1 MIMHR
6 SGPRWLVCAVALATL
21 AGCTGST
28 TPQVGGD
35 PAAATMAVTATPN
48 TGASAGSVLTTEQLP
63 FPAPSTAA
71 LPAARQQALQAA
83 LDGAIKNSTQLVGVT
98 AAVVS
103 GSGAWTG
110 AAGVDGAGAGL
121 VPEAMMDIA
130 SITKTVTA
138 AEVVFLEQ
146 SGLVNLDAPASTYL
160 DHPLLQRNPTVRQ
173 LLSHTSGIP
182 DYITPT
188 LMDAVTGDP
197 NWSWTAMQALSYAT
211 DPIGDP
217 GSPVMTYSN
226 SNYLLLGLLIEKVT
240 GLRFNEA
247 VRRDLFT
254 GIGTRMV
261 VQDAEPPVPPLA
273 APGRSPEGLP
283 DAVPDGTFL
292 PDRALASAAG
302 AAGGIAADAATL
314 AGWGYRLYGGQ
325 VLPPVRTVELATE
338 VAPAYGLGTEILE
351 QSWGPRGGVVGHHGG
366 INGYSTVLTVT
377 PAEQLSVA
385 VLGVGPGG
393 PIDLIAQEL
402 ASALRG

>member
-1 MIMHR
+1 MHR
-6 SGPRWLVCAVALATL
+6 SNPRWLVCAVALATL
-21 AGCTGST
+21 AGCTGSA
-28 TPQVGGD
+28 TPEVGGD
-35 PAAATMAVTATPN
+35 PAAATMAATATTT
-48 TGASAGSVLTTEQLP
+48 TGAGARAVLTTEQLP

-83 LDGAIKNSTQLVGVT
+83 LDGAIKNSVQLVGVT

-103 GSGAWTG
+103 AAGAWTG
-110 AAGVDGAGAGL
+110 AAGVDGAKVRL

-130 SITKTVTA
+130 SISKTVTA
-138 AEVVFLEQ
+138 AEVVSLEQ
-146 SGLVNLDAPASTYL
+146 SGLIDLDAPASTYL

-182 DYITPT
+182 DYVTPT

-197 NWSWTAMQALSYAT
+197 NSSWTATQALSYAT
-211 DPIGDP
+211 DPVGDP

-247 VRRDLFT
+247 VRRDLLT
-254 GIGTRMV
+254 AIGPRMV
-261 VQDAEPPVPPLA
+261 VQDADTPVPPLA
-273 APGRSPEGLP
+273 APGHSPEGLP
-283 DAVPDGTFL
+283 DAIPDGTFL
-292 PDRALASAAG
+292 PDRAVASAAG

-314 AGWGYRLYGGQ
+314 ARWGYRLYGGQ
-325 VLPPVRTVELATE
+325 ILPPSPTVELATE
-338 VAPAYGLGTEILE
+338 VAPGYGLGTEIIE
-351 QSWGPRGGVVGHHGG
+351 QHWGPRGGVVGHHGG
-366 INGYSTVLTVT
+366 INGYTTVLTVI
-377 PAEQLSVA
+377 PAEQVSVA

>member
-1 MIMHR
+1 MIMFR
-6 SGPRWLVCAVALATL
+6 SGPRLLLCAVALATL
-21 AGCTGST
+21 AGCTGSA
-28 TPQVGGD
+28 TPPVGGD
-35 PAAATMAVTATPN
+35 PIAATPAATATPT
-48 TGASAGSVLTTEQLP
+48 TGASAGPVLTAEQLP
-63 FPAPSTAA
+63 FPAPSTAV

-83 LDGAIKNSTQLVGVT
+83 LDEAIRGSTQLVGVT
-98 AAVVS
+98 AAVIS
-103 GSGAWTG
+103 ASGAWTG
-110 AAGVDGAGAGL
+110 AAGVDGAGTEL

-146 SGLVNLDAPASTYL
+146 SGLIDLDTPASTYL

-173 LLSHTSGIP
+173 LLSHTSRIP
-182 DYITPT
+182 DYFTPA
-188 LMDAVTGDP
+188 LMDAVTSDP
-197 NWSWTAMQALSYAT
+197 NSSWTATQALSYAT

-217 GSPVMTYSN
+217 GSPVMNYSN

-240 GLRFNEA
+240 GLRYNEA

-273 APGRSPEGLP
+273 VPGRSPEGLP
-283 DAVPDGTFL
+283 DAVPDGTYL
-292 PDRALASAAG
+292 PDRALASAAF

-325 VLPPVRTVELATE
+325 VLPPARTVELATE
-338 VAPAYGLGTEILE
+338 VAPNYGLGTEILE
-351 QSWGPRGGVVGHHGG
+351 QRWGPHGGAVGHHGG
-366 INGYSTVLTVT
+366 INGYATVLTVT
-377 PAEQLSVA
+377 LAEQLSVA

-393 PIDLIAQEL
+393 PIDLIAKEL
-402 ASALRG
+402 ASAMRS

>member
-6 SGPRWLVCAVALATL
+6 SGTRWLVCAVALATL

-28 TPQVGGD
+28 TPEVGGD
-35 PAAATMAVTATPN
+35 PAVATMAATATTT
-48 TGASAGSVLTTEQLP
+48 TGASARAVLTTERLP

-83 LDGAIKNSTQLVGVT
+83 LDGAIKNSAQLVGVT

-103 GSGAWTG
+103 ASGAWTG
-110 AAGVDGAGAGL
+110 AAGVDGVGARL

-130 SITKTVTA
+130 SISKTVTA
-138 AEVVFLEQ
+138 AEVVSLEQ
-146 SGLVNLDAPASTYL
+146 SGLIDLDAPASTYL
-160 DHPLLQRNPTVRQ
+160 DHPLLQRSPTVRQ

-182 DYITPT
+182 DYVTPT

-197 NWSWTAMQALSYAT
+197 NSSWTATQALSYAT
-211 DPIGDP
+211 DPVGDP

-254 GIGTRMV
+254 GIGPRMV
-261 VQDAEPPVPPLA
+261 VQDAETPVPPLA
-273 APGRSPEGLP
+273 APGHSPEGLP
-283 DAVPDGTFL
+283 DAIPDGTFL
-292 PDRALASAAG
+292 PDRAVASAAG

-314 AGWGYRLYGGQ
+314 ARWGYQLYGGQ
-325 VLPPVRTVELATE
+325 ILPPARTVELATE
-338 VAPAYGLGTEILE
+338 VAPGYGLGTEIIE
-351 QSWGPRGGVVGHHGG
+351 QHWGPRGGAVGHHGG
-366 INGYSTVLTVT
+366 INGYTTVLTVI
-377 PAEQLSVA
+377 PAEQVSVA